1 MWLSFSYEFAGKIN
15 ETYIEPT
22 GRIVIANVDIAK
34 DNFIL
39 VNVYSPT
46 QNEHNSKYQIIDIL
60 KLKSGYL
67 GLTI

>member
-1 MWLSFSYEFAGKIN
+1 MGSVLETEIQHLRVWLFFSYEFAGKIN

-34 DNFIL
+34 DSFIL

-46 QNEHNSKYQIIDIL
+46 QNEHNS
-60 KLKSGYL
+60 
-67 GLTI
+67 

>member
-1 MWLSFSYEFAGKIN
+1 MGSVLDTEIQHLRVWLSFSYEFAGKIN

-34 DNFIL
+34 DSFIL

-46 QNEHNSKYQIIDIL
+46 QNEHNS
-60 KLKSGYL
+60 
-67 GLTI
+67 